1 VRRAAAIIKAK
12 IFISYNTAPQ
22 YVHQK
27 ESDGKRH
34 GKRKRTD
41 PAPAVGPPRGR
52 IPPPPSP
59 SASHRLIHGR
69 VFAGSVKKNRVFLVA
84 SDTVAYKEQHRVP
97 SWDGG
102 WCGLAG
108 CPPPPH
114 ERIDRD
120 GGENEPQNPAGNSAR
135 DLLIRQD
142 RDMFPEILT
151 KRRAGTPIPGRR
163 NLTGRRRR
171 RYPQCRRTDLR
182 TATT

>member
-69 VFAGSVKKNRVFLVA
+69 VFAGSVKKIA
-84 SDTVAYKEQHRVP
+84 SFWSLPIQLHTRNSTEFPVGTAA
-97 SWDGG
+97 GAG
-102 WCGLAG
+102 WLA
-108 CPPPPH
+108 
-114 ERIDRD
+114 
-120 GGENEPQNPAGNSAR
+120 A
-135 DLLIRQD
+135 
-142 RDMFPEILT
+142 
-151 KRRAGTPIPGRR
+151 
-163 NLTGRRRR
+163 RRRR
-171 RYPQCRRTDLR
+171 MSG
-182 TATT
+182 